1 MSALFKKKKLLWNNE
16 NYHVC
21 VEVSFFFIILYKEGR
36 LALSFQ

>member
-1 MSALFKKKKLLWNNE
+1 MPALFKKKSLLWNSE

-21 VEVSFFFIILYKEGR
+21 VEVSILCILYKEGR